1 MSLIIYVYIC
11 FQCDNSLF
19 PLKRAEAN
27 EADGSQSGMILG
39 IAEVLV
45 TKPVLQI
52 YIYSIF
58 VS

>member
-1 MSLIIYVYIC
+1 MYTYFFKC
-11 FQCDNSLF
+11 EDSLF
-19 PLKRAEAN
+19 PLKHAEAN

-52 YIYSIF
+52 YICKLMFGSLD
-58 VS
+58 

>member
-1 MSLIIYVYIC
+1 MWIIYIYVC
-11 FQCDNSLF
+11 FQCEDTLF

-27 EADGSQSGMILG
+27 EADGSQSGMILV
-39 IAEVLV
+39 IAEVLI